1 MRIHGNRVR
10 QAKMESQGLS
20 FHYLNS
26 YLSRGC
32 LWGERRP
39 IFQQTMWIWSVGSN
53 VPKATSVE
61 FMVVAMRV
69 FGWCSK
75 VQHSCWHLMLMGI
88 ILAHLRLMTL
98 SLTVIA
104 ACQQAS
110 RRLSNAARSC
120 AKRGPERN
128 ALWCSQTL
136 KNAIVTRPS
145 L

>member
-1 MRIHGNRVR
+1 MP
-10 QAKMESQGLS
+10 M
-20 FHYLNS
+20 
-26 YLSRGC
+26 C
-32 LWGERRP
+32 
-39 IFQQTMWIWSVGSN
+39 
-53 VPKATSVE
+53 
-61 FMVVAMRV
+61 
-69 FGWCSK
+69 
-75 VQHSCWHLMLMGI
+75 I

-120 AKRGPERN
+120 AKRDPERN

-136 KNAIVTRPS
+136 KNGIVTRPS

>member
-1 MRIHGNRVR
+1 
-10 QAKMESQGLS
+10 
-20 FHYLNS
+20 
-26 YLSRGC
+26 
-32 LWGERRP
+32 
-39 IFQQTMWIWSVGSN
+39 MWIWSVGSN
-53 VPKATSVE
+53 VLKATSVE

-128 ALWCSQTL
+128 AQGSRRPW
-136 KNAIVTRPS
+136 KNLLETPPA
-145 L
+145 